1 MDRKSFLSILN
12 SLTHEELNKYIKDNG
27 KKKESESY
35 DCPWYIDL
43 SVNKFNNIQGG
54 NTSCNQ

>member
-12 SLTHEELNKYIKDNG
+12 NMSHKELNEYIKDNG
-27 KKKESESY
+27 KKKEMESY

-43 SVNKFNNIQGG
+43 NKERFSYNQGG

>member
-1 MDRKSFLSILN
+1 MDRKSFLSILSN
-12 SLTHEELNKYIKDNG
+12 LTHEELNKYIKDNG
-27 KKKESESY
+27 KKKEMESY

-43 SVNKFNNIQGG
+43 NVNKFNDIQGG